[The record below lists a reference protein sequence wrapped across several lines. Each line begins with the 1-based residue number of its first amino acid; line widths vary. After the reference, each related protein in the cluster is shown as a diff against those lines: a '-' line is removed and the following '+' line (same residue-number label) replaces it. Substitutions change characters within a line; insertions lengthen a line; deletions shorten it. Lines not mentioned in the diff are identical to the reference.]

1 MVAGSCVWAD
11 PSSPFH
17 WTTVPSIAVVSASPT
32 DTRIDAVRKA
42 VAFWNRTFEELG
54 TPFRLGHVTVIA
66 RAAPDDDIKSLPGDI
81 LVVLSDAD
89 FVSYTA
95 YRGGRAIIAIKNGN
109 LPPLSLPNVVG
120 NVIAHEIGH
129 AVGLEHNQN
138 PELLMCGRPAPCRP
152 DMFESATPRMFPLS
166 EEERKRLL
174 SLYPPNWQATH
185 D

>member
-1 MVAGSCVWAD
+1 MFAGSWVWAD

-66 RAAPDDDIKSLPGDI
+66 GAARDDIKSLPGDI

-89 FVSYTA
+89 FVSFTT
-95 YRGGRAIIAIKNGN
+95 YRGGRAIIAIKIGN

-120 NVIAHEIGH
+120 NVIAHELGH

-138 PELLMCGRPAPCRP
+138 SELLMCGRPAACRP
-152 DMFESATPRMFPLS
+152 DMFESATPRIFPLS
-166 EEERKRLL
+166 EEERKRIL